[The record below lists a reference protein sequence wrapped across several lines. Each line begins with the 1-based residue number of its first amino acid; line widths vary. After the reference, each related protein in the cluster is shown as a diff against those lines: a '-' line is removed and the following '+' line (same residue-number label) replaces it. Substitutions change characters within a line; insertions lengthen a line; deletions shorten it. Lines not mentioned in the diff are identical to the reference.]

1 MICIWFSILLVLNDI
16 LMQYCNNDNNYYSAH
31 AYVTNNGYQQFPII
45 YNDDNKLKV
54 EQVFKRLKFPAAIEL
69 NVLYV
74 IIHTNFLDEMI

>member
-1 MICIWFSILLVLNDI
+1 MTCIWFSILLVLNDI
-16 LMQYCNNDNNYYSAH
+16 LMRYSNNDNNYYSAH

-45 YNDDNKLKV
+45 YNDNKLKV
-54 EQVFKRLKFPAAIEL
+54 EQVFKGLKFPAAIEL

>member
-16 LMQYCNNDNNYYSAH
+16 LMQYSNNDNNYYSAH
-31 AYVTNNGYQQFPII
+31 AYVTNNDYQKFPII
-45 YNDDNKLKV
+45 YNDNKLKV
-54 EQVFKRLKFPAAIEL
+54 ELVFKGLNFPAAIEL